1 MTDESEVPYNPPSP
15 SGVPYMKVAGYC
27 AGAYLVGV
35 CVGAWVATKNSPC
48 AQHADDAATI
58 TKVSRASAKVRE
70 TLGNAVRQ
78 SPAPEPGPPAGPP
91 HGDGPPRGA
100 EPPDAPD
107 LPKPAVGPTARPV
120 EEVVEMAV
128 PVPGMSLP
136 HRTLPS
142 PRVPMQME
150 PVRGPVVTDEAEEPP
165 SAAPVRPRGRPATKP
180 STNGSR
186 PTRGPK
192 GAAGAA

>member
-1 MTDESEVPYNPPSP
+1 MTDETEAVPYTPPA
-15 SGVPYMKVAGYC
+15 GVPYMRVAGYC
-27 AGAYLVGV
+27 TGAYLLGV

-48 AQHADDAATI
+48 AQHADDAATVN
-58 TKVSRASAKVRE
+58 KVARASAKVRE
-70 TLGNAVRQ
+70 TLGNAVKQ
-78 SPAPEPGPPAGPP
+78 T
-91 HGDGPPRGA
+91 
-100 EPPDAPD
+100 PDAPPAATAPEAPAAPPAAPAD
-107 LPKPAVGPTARPV
+107 LPKPAAGPTAPPV

-150 PVRGPVVTDEAEEPP
+150 PVRAPVVVDEVSEALDAPP
-165 SAAPVRPRGRPATKP
+165 PARPRGRPATKP